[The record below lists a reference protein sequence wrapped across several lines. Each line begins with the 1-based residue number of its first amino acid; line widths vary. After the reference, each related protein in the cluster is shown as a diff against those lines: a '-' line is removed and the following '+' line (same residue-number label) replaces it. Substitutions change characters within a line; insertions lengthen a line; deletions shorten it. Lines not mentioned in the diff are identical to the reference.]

1 MARLNA
7 LIPLFFI
14 LLALPAQ
21 ACRCIWEG
29 NFTDLDL
36 DSHTIVV
43 GQVVSHSGNSLDLSV
58 MEVLRGPLYQEQ
70 VRVWGAIGNLCR
82 ADVKEFE
89 QGSQWLMVLDKIEE
103 IPEWGFN
110 PSTPNFSYGRVG
122 DYELSRCGVY
132 WLKHRNGY
140 LSGNVDDTRRW
151 FYLDRKKSPVSLELV
166 KAFIDGRADKELLA
180 KAAREPEKKQELHT
194 NTRVFLQQQIRDQ
207 LIREELES
215 LEEAD

>member
-7 LIPLFFI
+7 LIPLFLM
-14 LLALPAQ
+14 LLTLPAQ

-132 WLKHRNGY
+132 WLKHHNGY
-140 LSGNVDDTRRW
+140 LSGNVDDSRRW

-180 KAAREPEKKQELHT
+180 KAAAEREAKQELQT
-194 NTRVFLQQQIRDQ
+194 DTRVFLQQQIRD
-207 LIREELES
+207 LYLREELES
-215 LEEAD
+215 LEKAD

>member
-7 LIPLFFI
+7 LIPLFFM
-14 LLALPAQ
+14 LLTLPAQ

-89 QGSQWLMVLDKIEE
+89 QGSQWLLVLDKIEE

-132 WLKHRNGY
+132 WLKHHNGY
-140 LSGNVDDTRRW
+140 LSGNVDDSRRW

-180 KAAREPEKKQELHT
+180 KAAAEREAKQELQT
-194 NTRVFLQQQIRDQ
+194 DTRVFLQQQIRD
-207 LIREELES
+207 LYLREELES

>member
-1 MARLNA
+1 MARLT
-7 LIPLFFI
+7 PLI
-14 LLALPAQ
+14 LLLFMLAAVPAQ
-21 ACRCIWEG
+21 ACRCLWEG

-36 DSHTIVV
+36 DQHIIVV
-43 GQVVSHSGNSLDLSV
+43 GQVANHAGNSLDLSV
-58 MEVLRGPLYQEQ
+58 MEVLQGPLYQEK

-132 WLKHRNGY
+132 WLKHHNGY
-140 LSGNVDDTRRW
+140 LSGNVDDSRRW
-151 FYLDRKKSPVSLELV
+151 FYLDRKKSPVSLELI
-166 KAFIDGRADKELLA
+166 KAFIDGRADKALLA
-180 KAAREPEKKQELHT
+180 KAAAEREEKQELQT
-194 NTRVFLQQQIRDQ
+194 DTRVFLYQQIREQ
-207 LIREELES
+207 ELREELES
-215 LEEAD
+215 LEQAD

>member
-7 LIPLFFI
+7 LIPLFFM
-14 LLALPAQ
+14 LLTLPAQ

-29 NFTDLDL
+29 NFTNLDL
-36 DSHTIVV
+36 GSHTIVV

-58 MEVLRGPLYQEQ
+58 MEVLRGPLYQDQ

-132 WLKHRNGY
+132 WLKHHNGY
-140 LSGNVDDTRRW
+140 LSGNVDDSRRW

-180 KAAREPEKKQELHT
+180 KAAAEREAKQELQT
-194 NTRVFLQQQIRDQ
+194 DTRVFLQQQIRD
-207 LIREELES
+207 LYLREELES

>member
-7 LIPLFFI
+7 LIPLFFM
-14 LLALPAQ
+14 LLTLPAQ

-132 WLKHRNGY
+132 WLKHHNGY
-140 LSGNVDDTRRW
+140 LSGNVDDSRRW

-180 KAAREPEKKQELHT
+180 KAAAEREAKQELQT
-194 NTRVFLQQQIRDQ
+194 DTRVFLQQQIRD
-207 LIREELES
+207 LYLREELES
-215 LEEAD
+215 LEKAD